1 MIYEPSSEIADKTL
15 ELAKLIQKDVSVA
28 DDNEKN
34 AAAIAYLSGFAKL
47 MANVVLSR
55 EDIRMLDSKTF
66 EMSDILML
74 AVVQADTA
82 AINRLNE
89 GGTNK
94 CS

>member
-1 MIYEPSSEIADKTL
+1 MIYEPSSEIADKML

-28 DDNEKN
+28 DDKEK
-34 AAAIAYLSGFAKL
+34 AAVAIVYLSGFAKL
-47 MANVVLSR
+47 MANVVIER

-66 EMSDILML
+66 AMSNMLML
-74 AVVQADTA
+74 AAVKADPDV
-82 AINRLNE
+82 INRLNE

>member
-1 MIYEPSSEIADKTL
+1 MIYEPSSEIADKML

-28 DDNEKN
+28 DDKEKI
-34 AAAIAYLSGFAKL
+34 AAAMAYLSGFAKL

-66 EMSDILML
+66 AVSNMLML
-74 AVVQADTA
+74 LVEQTDSA